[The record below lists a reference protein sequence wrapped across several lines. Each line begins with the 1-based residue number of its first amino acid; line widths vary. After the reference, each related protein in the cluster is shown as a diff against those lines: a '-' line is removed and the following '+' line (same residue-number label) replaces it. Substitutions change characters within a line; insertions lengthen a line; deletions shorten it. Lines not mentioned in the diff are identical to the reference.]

1 MATISR
7 IESVL
12 SSRLMGQVAET
23 TRPLPDNPPQH
34 SVREIQAPPSPR
46 GVDDA
51 SVQQKIVP
59 QQNDSQVPEEVQAA
73 IERLKKTMAK
83 YSIDPH
89 EVGFRRDPAT
99 DDVVIEIRN
108 PEGEL
113 LKQFPPEKV
122 LNLHRKLDE
131 LSGIV
136 IDRMT

>member
-12 SSRLMGQVAET
+12 SSRLIGQVAET
-23 TRPLPDNPPQH
+23 TRPLPDNPPQRR
-34 SVREIQAPPSPR
+34 VREIQAPRSPR
-46 GVDDA
+46 GVNDT
-51 SVQQKIVP
+51 SVSQNTVP
-59 QQNDSQVPEEVQAA
+59 QQIASKIPEQVREA
-73 IERLKKTMAK
+73 IEYLKKTMAK
-83 YSIDPH
+83 YSVDPH
-89 EVGFRRDPAT
+89 EVGFRRDPST

-131 LSGIV
+131 LSGMV